1 MTHFA
6 DLPDFVLGPLAK
18 RPDAD
23 WYKAP
28 AGKWNAAQIVEH
40 LALGLEWSAKGFEE
54 RRARDPMVRQP
65 LGFVQRVTKVC
76 VMGLGW
82 FPLPAEAPARAVPGP
97 QVERAAVEAHYR
109 RGVERN
115 LELAQLLLPARA
127 RDLFVTHQRMGDLTL
142 SEWMTFHV
150 RHARHHVKQI
160 RERMAG

>member
-28 AGKWNAAQIVEH
+28 AGKWNAAEIVEH
-40 LALGLEWSAKGFEE
+40 LALGLEWSATGFEE
-54 RRARDPMVRQP
+54 RRARAPMVRRP
-65 LGFVQRVTKVC
+65 LTFVQRVIKVC
-76 VMGLGW
+76 VIELGW
-82 FPLPAEAPARAVPGP
+82 FPVRAEAPARALPGP
-97 QVERAAVEAHYR
+97 RVERAAAEAHFR

-115 LELAQLLLPARA
+115 LELARLLLPARA
-127 RDLFVTHQRMGDLTL
+127 RDLFVTHHRMGDLTL
-142 SEWMTFHV
+142 SEWMAFHV
-150 RHARHHVKQI
+150 RHARHHAKQI